1 MLAAAIIIITIII
14 IKRVTVTTCGTHKS
28 FTTAMLTCHH
38 RKSRRVT
45 RGDKISV
52 ISVLKA
58 LIYLL
63 PLKDRNHVLF
73 NSVPINK
80 FMVSVQNVQVK

>member
-58 LIYLL
+58 LIYLSPPQGQEPCL
-63 PLKDRNHVLF
+63 IQLCPH
-73 NSVPINK
+73 
-80 FMVSVQNVQVK
+80 